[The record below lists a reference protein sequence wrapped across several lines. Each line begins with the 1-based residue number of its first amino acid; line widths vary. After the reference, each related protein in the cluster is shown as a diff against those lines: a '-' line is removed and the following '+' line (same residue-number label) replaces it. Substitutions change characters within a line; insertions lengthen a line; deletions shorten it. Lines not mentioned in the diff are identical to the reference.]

1 MLRRRRAR
9 RKGAAIF
16 ATCVV
21 VLLGVAG
28 YLAYSAYQHVTP
40 LLAGPGC
47 QAGSGTSA
55 VSLDPQQASIAAT
68 IAAVAASERLPARA
82 VTVAYATAMQESHM
96 HDLDYGDQDSVGVF
110 QQRPSEGWG
119 TASELEDP
127 VYATGK
133 FFGALIRVPGWLD
146 LPVDQAAQA
155 VQHSADGSAY
165 SQYDLM
171 AATLTSAYTGQRA
184 HAVWCWPGPG
194 PQPRQNIAAAGA
206 GLAAA
211 FGAAAR
217 GRPVTSF
224 TVSHSAETA
233 AAAVQVQPAARLDRR
248 LLAGDARGGLRP
260 DRRALRR
267 LPVDG
272 GGRQPGVAPGNQSP
286 SGLNG
291 PFGRSGRDERYQRKY
306 PAPLKQR
313 TLGPAILIA
322 DGKARETAC
331 RPRTAEEFRR
341 DLHHRAAV
349 RRCA

>member
-68 IAAVAASERLPARA
+68 IAAVAVSERLPPRA

-96 HDLDYGDQDSVGVF
+96 QDLDYGDRDSVGIF

-127 VYATGK
+127 AYATSK

-165 SQYDLM
+165 TQYDLM

-194 PQPRQNIAAAGA
+194 PQPRQNIAAARG

-211 FGAAAR
+211 FGAAAH

-224 TVSHSAETA
+224 TVSRSAETA
-233 AAAVQVQPAARLDRR
+233 AAAVRVRPADAWTVASWLVTHAAAYGLTDVRYDGYQWTAA
-248 LLAGDARGGLRP
+248 AGSQGWRQET
-260 DRRALRR
+260 RA
-267 LPVDG
+267 PPASTG
-272 GGRQPGVAPGNQSP
+272 P
-286 SGLNG
+286 SGD
-291 PFGRSGRDERYQRKY
+291 PDATSATSGS
-306 PAPLKQR
+306 
-313 TLGPAILIA
+313 IL
-322 DGKARETAC
+322 
-331 RPRTAEEFRR
+331 
-341 DLHHRAAV
+341 LH
-349 RRCA
+349 

>member
-16 ATCVV
+16 TACVV
-21 VLLGVAG
+21 ALLGVAG
-28 YLAYSAYQHVTP
+28 YFAYSAYQHVTP
-40 LLAGPGC
+40 FLTGPGC
-47 QAGSGTSA
+47 QAGGGTSA

-96 HDLDYGDQDSVGVF
+96 HNLDYGDQDSVGVF

-127 VYATGK
+127 VYATSK

-146 LPVDQAAQA
+146 LPIDRAAQA

-171 AATLTSAYTGQRA
+171 ATTLTSAYTGQQA
-184 HAVWCWPGPG
+184 HAVWCWPGAG
-194 PQPRQNIAAAGA
+194 PQPRQNIAAAGT

-211 FGAAAR
+211 FGAAAG

-224 TVSHSAETA
+224 TVSRSAKTA
-233 AAAVQVQPAARLDRR
+233 GAAVQVQPADAWTVASWLVTHAAAYG
-248 LLAGDARGGLRP
+248 LADVRY
-260 DRRALRR
+260 
-267 LPVDG
+267 DG
-272 GGRQPGVAPGNQSP
+272 YQWTAAAGRQGWRQETRAPPAGAGP
-286 SGLNG
+286 SGD
-291 PFGRSGRDERYQRKY
+291 PDATRATSGS
-306 PAPLKQR
+306 
-313 TLGPAILIA
+313 IL
-322 DGKARETAC
+322 
-331 RPRTAEEFRR
+331 
-341 DLHHRAAV
+341 LH
-349 RRCA
+349 

>member
-96 HDLDYGDQDSVGVF
+96 HNLHYGDQDSVGVF

-165 SQYDLM
+165 TQYDLM

-194 PQPRQNIAAAGA
+194 PQPRQNIAAAGT

-211 FGAAAR
+211 FGAAAH

-224 TVSHSAETA
+224 TVSRSAETA
-233 AAAVQVQPAARLDRR
+233 AAAVRVQPTDAWNVASWLVTHAA
-248 LLAGDARGGLRP
+248 AYGLTDVRY
-260 DRRALRR
+260 
-267 LPVDG
+267 DG
-272 GGRQPGVAPGNQSP
+272 YQWTAAAGRQGWRQEPRAPPASTGP
-286 SGLNG
+286 SGD
-291 PFGRSGRDERYQRKY
+291 PDATSATSGS
-306 PAPLKQR
+306 
-313 TLGPAILIA
+313 IL
-322 DGKARETAC
+322 
-331 RPRTAEEFRR
+331 
-341 DLHHRAAV
+341 LH
-349 RRCA
+349 

>member
-16 ATCVV
+16 TFCVV
-21 VLLGVAG
+21 ALLGVAS

-40 LLAGPGC
+40 LLTGPGC
-47 QAGSGTSA
+47 QAGSGTSS

-68 IAAVAASERLPARA
+68 IAAVAASERIPARA
-82 VTVAYATAMQESHM
+82 VTIAYATAMQESHM
-96 HDLDYGDQDSVGVF
+96 HNLDYGDQDSVGVF

-127 VYATGK
+127 VYATSK

-171 AATLTSAYTGQRA
+171 AATLTSAYTGQQA
-184 HAVWCWPGPG
+184 HDVWCWPGPG
-194 PQPRQNIAAAGA
+194 PQPRQNISAAGT

-211 FGAAAR
+211 FGAAAG

-224 TVSHSAETA
+224 TVSHSAKTA
-233 AAAVQVQPAARLDRR
+233 AAAVQVQPTDAWTVASWLVTHAA
-248 LLAGDARGGLRP
+248 AYGLTDVRY
-260 DRRALRR
+260 
-267 LPVDG
+267 DG
-272 GGRQPGVAPGNQSP
+272 YQWTAAAGRQGWRPETRATPAGAGP
-286 SGLNG
+286 SGG
-291 PFGRSGRDERYQRKY
+291 PGATSATSGS
-306 PAPLKQR
+306 
-313 TLGPAILIA
+313 IL
-322 DGKARETAC
+322 
-331 RPRTAEEFRR
+331 
-341 DLHHRAAV
+341 LH
-349 RRCA
+349 

>member
-1 MLRRRRAR
+1 VLRRRRAR

-16 ATCVV
+16 TACVV
-21 VLLGVAG
+21 ALLGVAG
-28 YLAYSAYQHVTP
+28 YFAYSAYQHVTP
-40 LLAGPGC
+40 FLTGPGC

-55 VSLDPQQASIAAT
+55 VSQDPQQASIAAT

-96 HDLDYGDQDSVGVF
+96 HNLDYGDQDSVGVF

-133 FFGALIRVPGWLD
+133 FFGALIRLPGWLD

-194 PQPRQNIAAAGA
+194 PQPRQNIAAH
-206 GLAAA
+206 
-211 FGAAAR
+211 

-224 TVSHSAETA
+224 TVSRSAKTA
-233 AAAVQVQPAARLDRR
+233 AAAVQVRPADAWTVASWLVTHAAAYGLTDVRYDGYQWTAA
-248 LLAGDARGGLRP
+248 AGSQGWRP
-260 DRRALRR
+260 ETRA
-267 LPVDG
+267 PPAG
-272 GGRQPGVAPGNQSP
+272 AGP
-286 SGLNG
+286 SGD
-291 PFGRSGRDERYQRKY
+291 PDATSTTSGS
-306 PAPLKQR
+306 
-313 TLGPAILIA
+313 IL
-322 DGKARETAC
+322 
-331 RPRTAEEFRR
+331 
-341 DLHHRAAV
+341 LH
-349 RRCA
+349 

>member
-16 ATCVV
+16 TACVV
-21 VLLGVAG
+21 ALLGVAG
-28 YLAYSAYQHVTP
+28 YFAYSAYQHVTP
-40 LLAGPGC
+40 FLTGPGC

-55 VSLDPQQASIAAT
+55 VSQDPQQASIAAT

-96 HDLDYGDQDSVGVF
+96 HNLDYGDQDSVGVF

-127 VYATGK
+127 VYATSK

-146 LPVDQAAQA
+146 LPIDQAAQA

-171 AATLTSAYTGQRA
+171 ATALTSAYTGQRA

-194 PQPRQNIAAAGA
+194 PQPRQNIAAAGT

-211 FGAAAR
+211 FGAAAH

-224 TVSHSAETA
+224 TVSRSAKTA
-233 AAAVQVQPAARLDRR
+233 AAAVQVQPADGWTVASWLVTHAAAYGLTDVRYDGYQWTAA
-248 LLAGDARGGLRP
+248 AGSGGW
-260 DRRALRR
+260 
-267 LPVDG
+267 
-272 GGRQPGVAPGNQSP
+272 RQETGAPPASTAP
-286 SGLNG
+286 SGD
-291 PFGRSGRDERYQRKY
+291 PDATSATSGS
-306 PAPLKQR
+306 
-313 TLGPAILIA
+313 IL
-322 DGKARETAC
+322 
-331 RPRTAEEFRR
+331 
-341 DLHHRAAV
+341 LH
-349 RRCA
+349 